1 MLKKY
6 VCLVSLCVI
15 ATTLWGQE
23 KCPSFKIRGNK
34 SPRSNAFTTAIKFQL
49 DGFAQYQGI
58 APEYPK
64 HLRFYP
70 ALSMGLEQ
78 SLSSKLS
85 VSVMHGWTFSSNA
98 YNSRFL
104 AGDARYYFDQCF
116 ENKWLSARI
125 TWMDTHQDDVQGGV
139 QDGVQS
145 FVSIHYGNT
154 ARFKRIFTH
163 YEMGIGFGQQ
173 RVLVFS
179 LGVATGL
186 RL

>member
-6 VCLVSLCVI
+6 VSFITLFFI

-49 DGFAQYQGI
+49 DGLAQYQGI
-58 APEYPK
+58 TPQYAK

-78 SLSSKLS
+78 SLSRKLS
-85 VSVMHGWTFSSNA
+85 ISALHGWSFSPNA
-98 YNSRFL
+98 YNSRFI
-104 AGDARYYFDQCF
+104 AGDVRYYFDQCF
-116 ENKWLSARI
+116 ENKWLSSRI
-125 TWMDTHQDDVQGGV
+125 TWTETPPSEFEGGV
-139 QDGVQS
+139 QP

-154 ARFKRIFTH
+154 ARLKRIFTH
-163 YEMGIGFGQQ
+163 YEMGIGFGQNN
-173 RVLVFS
+173 VLVFS

-186 RL
+186 KL

>member
-6 VCLVSLCVI
+6 VCLVAFCVV

-34 SPRSNAFTTAIKFQL
+34 SPSSHSFTTAIKFQL
-49 DGFAQYQGI
+49 DGFGQYQGI
-58 APEYPK
+58 SSQYPK
-64 HLRFYP
+64 HFRFYP

-78 SLSSKLS
+78 SLSRKLS
-85 VSVMHGWTFSSNA
+85 VSAMHGWSFSPNA

-104 AGDARYYFDQCF
+104 SGDVRYYFDQCF
-116 ENKWLSARI
+116 ENKWLSSRI
-125 TWMDTHQDDVQGGV
+125 TWTDVHQSEVN
-139 QDGVQS
+139 DGVQP

-163 YEMGIGFGQQ
+163 YEMGIGFGEKN
-173 RVLVFS
+173 VIVFS

-186 RL
+186 KL